1 MVHEPVIS
9 IQSDEKIIKKSVYL
23 FILDIQDRGEIKQ
36 ICDIN
41 NQKMC
46 RQYCYQLPEK
56 GIDILV
62 RLEKIL
68 FKNFVLI
75 HIILYFLHTS

>member
-41 NQKMC
+41 NQKC
-46 RQYCYQLPEK
+46 VGNIVTNYQKKE
-56 GIDILV
+56 
-62 RLEKIL
+62 
-68 FKNFVLI
+68 LI
-75 HIILYFLHTS
+75 F